1 MHTSAL
7 YVSTMHLCREL
18 VIGDNANRAKFRR
31 IMKAQED
38 KEAREESRRQQ
49 EESHFDDEDLSKPSS
64 PQKTP
69 RKSQAV
75 IETL

>member
-1 MHTSAL
+1 
-7 YVSTMHLCREL
+7 
-18 VIGDNANRAKFRR
+18 
-31 IMKAQED
+31 MKAQED